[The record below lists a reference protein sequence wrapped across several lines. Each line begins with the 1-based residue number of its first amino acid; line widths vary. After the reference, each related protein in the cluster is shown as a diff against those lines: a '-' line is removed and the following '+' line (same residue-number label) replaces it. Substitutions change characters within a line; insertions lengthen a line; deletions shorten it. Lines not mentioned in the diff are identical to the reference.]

1 MRAVNLL
8 PIDSGKSTRKTPKPV
23 AITGLVGTGVVLV
36 ALGAGFFMSNGTLSQ
51 KETELANVQT
61 ELLAT
66 PRPEP
71 PKPAVEA
78 SPLAG
83 QRAPRLNA
91 LSTALADRVSWDR
104 IFRRFSLVLPD
115 DIWLQTL
122 AATAPVEAEAGAAA
136 PEGSA
141 GTPGFAITGRTY
153 SHDGVARLL
162 KRLQALPDLE
172 NVQLSSSKLA
182 DVGGQDVVEFT
193 IVAGVR
199 PDGASS

>member
-8 PIDSGKSTRKTPKPV
+8 PSDAGKSTRKTPKAV
-23 AITGLVGTGVVLV
+23 AITALVGTGVMLV
-36 ALGAGFFMSNGTLSQ
+36 ALGAGFFMTNGTLSQ
-51 KETELANVQT
+51 KQT

-66 PRPEP
+66 PEPEP

-83 QRAPRLNA
+83 QRAPRMNA
-91 LSTALADRVSWDR
+91 LSTVLADRVSWDR

>member
-8 PIDSGKSTRKTPKPV
+8 PSDTGRSTRKTPKPV
-23 AITGLVGTGVVLV
+23 AIAGAAGTGVLLV
-36 ALGAGFFMSNGTLSQ
+36 ALAAAFFMTNGALSE
-51 KETELANVQT
+51 KETALANAQT
-61 ELLAT
+61 TLVAT
-66 PRPEP
+66 PKPEP
-71 PKPAVEA
+71 APAPEV

-83 QRAPRLNA
+83 QRAPRAQA
-91 LSTALADRVSWDR
+91 LSAALSDRVSWDR

-122 AATAPVEAEAGAAA
+122 AATAPVGDEAAAAA
-136 PEGSA
+136 PEGA
-141 GTPGFAITGRTY
+141 GGTPGFAITGRTY

-199 PDGASS
+199 PDGESS

>member
-1 MRAVNLL
+1 MRAINLL
-8 PIDSGKSTRKTPKPV
+8 PTDAGKSTRKTPKAV
-23 AITGLVGTGVVLV
+23 AITGLVGTGVLLV
-36 ALGAGFFMSNGTLSQ
+36 ALGAGFFMTKGALAQ
-51 KETELANVQT
+51 KENELANVQT
-61 ELLAT
+61 ELVAT
-66 PRPEP
+66 PKPEP
-71 PKPAVEA
+71 PKPAAEA

-83 QRAPRLNA
+83 QRAPRMNA

-122 AATAPVEAEAGAAA
+122 AATAPVEAEAGAA